1 MNKMPEFYMI
11 FAPKY
16 LSPEFW
22 RAIPG
27 SKAESERT
35 RPQHQLRDHGG
46 HHSKGAFVLYSMFMR
61 LLTLLYSISLDA
73 YACDAVTKNAN
84 LAI

>member
-35 RPQHQLRDHGG
+35 RPQHQLRDHGE
-46 HHSKGAFVLYSMFMR
+46 HRSTGAIVLNKLFMCH
-61 LLTLLYSISLDA
+61 LMLLYSISLDA
-73 YACDAVTKNAN
+73 
-84 LAI
+84 